1 MTRSG
6 PAVPL
11 APARVDMDIKEQTR
25 LGRLA
30 VLDLACSVATMLYAI
45 HATLAV
51 VSHSHDVSA
60 LIEPA

>member
-1 MTRSG
+1 
-6 PAVPL
+6 
-11 APARVDMDIKEQTR
+11 MDIKEQTR